1 MGSLI
6 MIVASKVLFA
16 TRELRWKIQRMNKLV
31 LLVSALLFLVRCLI
45 ASSPSY
51 AQNGQAAANQIANA
65 NVSGDSVFNNQSDTI
80 AKDWRQAVNKD
91 QYVDTKFGELT
102 YNEPSTA
109 SKLEVLRL
117 LSKDTPS
124 MMVFLSALSMGG
136 DIESI
141 LRAAAE
147 YQPDK
152 RRDFA
157 ASAVNVLPVLAE
169 TSNVLYSGYQLED
182 LEKDGDSLTYSVEEV
197 IERFFKQ
204 RQVLRPYPDWFAGQ
218 YHFLASAA
226 ELKRLQ
232 APQKNVRWYRTE
244 NTEGDTADRP
254 IFISLYEANSSVLID
269 GEERITEALKS
280 NPKAQL
286 PVVFIFNRLNERA
299 VDELGYP
306 ATIKGVTKAFTEK
319 QLMVTPAPEWQMGEY
334 HIYAGLHEFY
344 ENFNIPEP
352 EDFEPEAWQKLLD
365 EARNYTVSNT
375 SFLLVALPP
384 INNSTANLAFTNGQ
398 LYAAWD
404 DPRAQA
410 AFPYVTPEDGSPLTL
425 KNLSRQRLIFNRP
438 DLIAALN
445 ALGVSEVPVAFYYL
459 HSSRVTPFLKGP
471 RYLVQT
477 ALTFS
482 NGSTGGII
490 CASPPCTEE
499 SPPE

>member
-1 MGSLI
+1 
-6 MIVASKVLFA
+6 MIVASKLLFA
-16 TRELRWKIQRMNKLV
+16 TRELFWKIERTSNLV
-31 LLVSALLFLVRCLI
+31 LLVLVLGFVVT
-45 ASSPSY
+45 SPSH
-51 AQNGQAAANQIANA
+51 AQNTQQTINQAA
-65 NVSGDSVFNNQSDTI
+65 NVKASDDSVFNNQSDTI
-80 AKDWRQAVNKD
+80 AKGWRQAVNKD
-91 QYVDTKFGELT
+91 RYVDTDFGELI
-102 YNEPSTA
+102 YNEASTS

-141 LRAAAE
+141 LRAAVE

-157 ASAVNVLPVLAE
+157 ESAVNVLPVLAE
-169 TSNVLYSGYQLED
+169 TSSSVLYSGYQLED
-182 LEKDGDSLTYSVEEV
+182 LEKNVDGSTYSVEEV

-232 APQKNVRWYRTE
+232 APQKNVRWYRTK
-244 NTEGDTADRP
+244 NTEGDIADRP

-269 GEERITEALKS
+269 GQERITEALKS
-280 NPKAQL
+280 DPKSHL

-299 VDELGYP
+299 IDELGYP
-306 ATIKGVTKAFTEK
+306 LTIEGVTKAFTEK
-319 QLMVTPAPEWQMGEY
+319 GLMATPAPEWQMGEY
-334 HIYAGLHEFY
+334 HIYAGVDEFY
-344 ENFNIPEP
+344 KYFNIPES

-365 EARNYTVSNT
+365 EAKKYTVTNT

-384 INNSTANLAFTNGQ
+384 INNGNANLAITNGQ

-404 DPRAQA
+404 DPRAQE
-410 AFPYVTPEDGSPLTL
+410 AFPYVRPEGSSPLTL
-425 KNLSRQRLIFNRP
+425 KNLVRQRLIFNRP

-445 ALGVSEVPVAFYYL
+445 AIGVGQVPVAFYYI
-459 HSSRVTPFLKGP
+459 HNSRVKPFLKGS

-477 ALTFS
+477 ALGLPILSRPFI